1 MILSMAQ
8 ESYTL
13 MGFLSGYQT
22 ERNTPFPP
30 KHTHLLPLRILL
42 DCAKENEVSL
52 HYITPS
58 FKRMLFSQFHVLFFG
73 L

>member
-1 MILSMAQ
+1 MTLSMAQ

-30 KHTHLLPLRILL
+30 KDTHVLPLRILL

-52 HYITPS
+52 H
-58 FKRMLFSQFHVLFFG
+58 
-73 L
+73 